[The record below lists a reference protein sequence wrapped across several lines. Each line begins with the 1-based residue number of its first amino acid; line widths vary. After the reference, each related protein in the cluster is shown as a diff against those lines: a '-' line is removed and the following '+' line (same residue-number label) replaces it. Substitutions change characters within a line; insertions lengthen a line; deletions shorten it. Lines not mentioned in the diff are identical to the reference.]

1 MVVPASASF
10 FLFLFFQKT
19 RHTELPQVYLL
30 WLTSFSFLLG
40 LPLSCLEDLY
50 SLSTSVHS

>member
-40 LPLSCLEDLY
+40 FPLSCLEDLY